1 MSLNSWQLYL
11 LLKQHRYEVETV
23 ILFLIL
29 LLKVNF
35 EIWIFMYIIKYIIVS
50 TLFYF
55 SIIKTFMEV
64 SIFKNN

>member
-29 LLKVNF
+29 MLKVNF
-35 EIWIFMYIIKYIIVS
+35 EIWIFMYII
-50 TLFYF
+50 
-55 SIIKTFMEV
+55 
-64 SIFKNN
+64 N